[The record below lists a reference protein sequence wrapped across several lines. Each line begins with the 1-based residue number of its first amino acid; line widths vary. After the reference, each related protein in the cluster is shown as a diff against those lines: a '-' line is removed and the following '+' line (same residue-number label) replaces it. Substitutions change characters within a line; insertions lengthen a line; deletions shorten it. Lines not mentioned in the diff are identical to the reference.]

1 MQINCLKSRGLDF
14 EFLAPIL
21 AFDHVM
27 DALLNMLQSMS
38 LHACWPLTL
47 FGKENIQNVHIL
59 DSNFLENKIQMFFV
73 CHHFNFMHNMEMVRL
88 SGSLIHQKTKHD
100 HFLVKVEIILL
111 KEPLWKVHASF
122 PHHSCFIPKVC
133 CDEETLVTVHRKVV
147 AVTSLCADVACLH

>member
-1 MQINCLKSRGLDF
+1 
-14 EFLAPIL
+14 
-21 AFDHVM
+21 
-27 DALLNMLQSMS
+27 MLQSMS

-73 CHHFNFMHNMEMVRL
+73 CHHFNFMRNMEVVRL

-100 HFLVKVEIILL
+100 HFLVKVEIILS
-111 KEPLWKVHASF
+111 KETLWKVHASF

-133 CDEETLVTVHRKVV
+133 CDEETSMTVHRKVV